1 MVLVTD
7 VPGILKDGQVVRSIT
22 LRRIDELIADGT
34 ITGGMV
40 PKVEA
45 CRTALLNGA
54 RTVYMLN
61 GKEPRSLVRKLLREE
76 DVGTKITA
84 G

>member
-1 MVLVTD
+1 
-7 VPGILKDGQVVRSIT
+7 VVRSIT

>member
-1 MVLVTD
+1 
-7 VPGILKDGQVVRSIT
+7 
-22 LRRIDELIADGT
+22 
-34 ITGGMV
+34 MV